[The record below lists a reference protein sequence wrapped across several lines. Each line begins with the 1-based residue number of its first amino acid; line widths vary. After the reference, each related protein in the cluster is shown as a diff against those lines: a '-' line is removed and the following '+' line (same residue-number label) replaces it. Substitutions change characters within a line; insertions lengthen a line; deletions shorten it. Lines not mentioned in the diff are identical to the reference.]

1 MVNYCLSPCVGPAL
15 YISTYSQHWY
25 DNIVKTP
32 HASEMSLREDF
43 QNGREV
49 SSTHLNNSLGDKP
62 YILRES
68 INMNSISENLDLRCR
83 HRVSRV
89 NYLAYV
95 FVVMEF
101 HGKRGIVNNLSSVAS
116 EAGRRQG
123 TICMNDGTSLVNTAQ
138 EEWSVTRSAKDEKN
152 KYIFMLLLKLRN
164 KYRQNYKH

>member
-1 MVNYCLSPCVGPAL
+1 MNRL
-15 YISTYSQHWY
+15 T
-25 DNIVKTP
+25 D
-32 HASEMSLREDF
+32 
-43 QNGREV
+43 
-49 SSTHLNNSLGDKP
+49 
-62 YILRES
+62 
-68 INMNSISENLDLRCR
+68 MNSISENLDLRCR

-123 TICMNDGTSLVNTAQ
+123 TICMNDGASLVMIPHKKNGASQ
-138 EEWSVTRSAKDEKN
+138 DRPIKN
-152 KYIFMLLLKLRN
+152 KYIFMLLLNLRN